1 MPEIDGYIEWT
12 KEKPDNEV
20 WWGTI
25 FHGIS
30 ENDIKTG
37 RATDGYIIDSIGW
50 GDHIFSFDKQK
61 VYWLFKDYPDALT
74 NEEKE
79 AFDKENSY
87 WKSFFKNR

>member
-1 MPEIDGYIEWT
+1 MSEIDGYIEWM
-12 KEKPDNEV
+12 KEKPDDKV

-30 ENDIKTG
+30 EDDIN
-37 RATDGYIIDSIGW
+37 DSIGW
-50 GDHIFSFDKQK
+50 GDHIFSFDKHK
-61 VYWLFKDYPDALT
+61 IYWLFRDYPDALT

-79 AFDKENSY
+79 AFDKENPF